1 MAKAARARFGE
12 AGLRELAIES
22 EAVAE
27 GSTDRVMSGK
37 HYNRAVR
44 LHKVTYE
51 ALMRLLVQVFET
63 FVTSET
69 SAVTVEFVRRTRAGG
84 IFKNSKLLFK
94 LQFFSALN

>member
-1 MAKAARARFGE
+1 
-12 AGLRELAIES
+12 
-22 EAVAE
+22 
-27 GSTDRVMSGK
+27 MSGK

-69 SAVTVEFVRRTRAGG
+69 AVVVEEKKQVEQLKARLCQTKCEEVLNCPGLFNIVQAFRTVC
-84 IFKNSKLLFK
+84 K
-94 LQFFSALN
+94 

>member
-1 MAKAARARFGE
+1 M
-12 AGLRELAIES
+12 
-22 EAVAE
+22 
-27 GSTDRVMSGK
+27 MSGK

-69 SAVTVEFVRRTRAGG
+69 AVVVEEKKQVEQLKAR
-84 IFKNSKLLFK
+84 LC
-94 LQFFSALN
+94 